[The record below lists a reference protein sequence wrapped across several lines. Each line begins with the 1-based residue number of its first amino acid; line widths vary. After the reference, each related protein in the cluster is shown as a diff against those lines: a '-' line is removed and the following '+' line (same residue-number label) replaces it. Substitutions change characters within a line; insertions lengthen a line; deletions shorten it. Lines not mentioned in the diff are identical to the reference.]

1 MVFGK
6 ILPKTMGE
14 YTVSYHSFDETKN
27 CGECKNEY
35 PVGYE
40 FMCLKCGCGCASQFE
55 ICLICSPMYMQCDCG
70 CKGSYAEC
78 QQRPTSGN
86 LTVNFNFLYIFF
98 LYIFLIKKYSVYLLG
113 VDRIEETLHSETVFK
128 EIIKNWRGIIG

>member
-86 LTVNFNFLYIFF
+86 LMVNFTFLYIFF
-98 LYIFLIKKYSVYLLG
+98 CIYF
-113 VDRIEETLHSETVFK
+113 
-128 EIIKNWRGIIG
+128 